1 MAALL
6 FKTTEDLESRATDIK
21 LPVMTGLE
29 VCSFFDTSLGK
40 AVKNLAPGKPDLTL
54 VGAPTV
60 ADNRVGVTSNSAYF
74 QTSCA
79 ETATCTLIVVAR
91 LTSAGTGTSTRP
103 MLISTYQDAV
113 AASGFGANILS
124 ISTSSG
130 YQASAG
136 LTDSAVPARQN
147 WLASPAS
154 GVTPT
159 DWNFIYSIID
169 TTSISSGAKFSS
181 GSATATDNTPSGVS
195 FPRVVS
201 GRNFRIGGSY
211 NTGYGGTADLAFAAI
226 YSSVL
231 TGAEVTSIYDWL
243 DPILAARSTPIAI

>member
-6 FKTTEDLESRATDIK
+6 FKTSEDLESRATDIK

-40 AVKNLAPGKPDLTL
+40 AVKNLAPGKADLTL

-79 ETATCTLIVVAR
+79 ETASCTLIVVAR
-91 LTSAGTGTSTRP
+91 LTSAGTATATRP
-103 MLISTYQDAV
+103 MLISTYQDA
-113 AASGFGANILS
+113 ASASGFGANILA

-130 YQASAG
+130 FQATAG
-136 LTDSAVPARQN
+136 LTDSAAPARQN

-159 DWNFIYSIID
+159 NWTFIYNIVS
-169 TTSISSGAKFSS
+169 TTSISSGSKTA
-181 GSATATDNTPSGVS
+181 AVTATDNTPSGVS

-226 YSSVL
+226 YSTAL